1 MKTIH
6 IKISG
11 HVQGVFFRASAKEQA
26 LLNNIKGWI
35 KNTKEGDVEAIVFGE
50 ERALVAFIAWCH
62 RGPEKAQ
69 VVEVL
74 VTPLEKQMFNEFK
87 VIR

>member
-1 MKTIH
+1 MKTNH

-11 HVQGVFFRASAKEQA
+11 RVQGVFYRAKAKEKA
-26 LLNNIKGWI
+26 LLYDVKGWI
-35 KNTKEGDVEAIVFGE
+35 KNTDEGDVEVIVTGE
-50 ERALVAFIAWCH
+50 EKALKEFIAWCH

-69 VVEVL
+69 VTNVL
-74 VTPLEKQMFNEFK
+74 VTPLEQQIFNEFK